1 MRLPSQGQTEQP
13 APMPNHHL
21 FQPVL
26 GLEVR
31 VVPGPD
37 GPHGGRLIARVG
49 LGGVLEV

>member
-1 MRLPSQGQTEQP
+1 MWLGNEITGKT
-13 APMPNHHL
+13 APIPNHHL

-37 GPHGGRLIARVG
+37 GPHGGRLVARVR